1 MKKQK
6 SKLNTYGEKRWS
18 NVITRTHKLKLGN
31 EGDQSITIGSKVT
44 NDLCLKALQS
54 ITIKSALTLF
64 S

>member
-1 MKKQK
+1 MEKK
-6 SKLNTYGEKRWS
+6 GWS

-31 EGDQSITIGSKVT
+31 EGDQSITIGSKAT